1 MLSMQINTL
10 GQSNTMNHWARSGP
24 DINSSEA
31 ELAQLVEGVDV
42 YPDNLGSSPLV
53 KANLDA
59 YFFFLNKMP
68 PGPS

>member
-1 MLSMQINTL
+1 MQINTL

-24 DINSSEA
+24 DIHSSEA

-42 YPDNLGSSPLV
+42 CPDNLGSSPLV

-59 YFFFLNKMP
+59 YFFFLIKCHLVP
-68 PGPS
+68 PSFF